1 MTFKA
6 PYLTYRDVGKY
17 AEDFLTKYHPALELP
32 IPIEWIIEFNLGLN
46 IVPIP
51 YLYKTFKQ
59 SGFLSANRKI
69 IFIDEYQYDN
79 FVEKYRFTLAHE
91 IGHFVMH
98 ESMYE
103 GLSFDSVQEYIK
115 FMHLLPQSELYWYE
129 TQSDWF
135 AEQLL
140 VPTTQLEKSCIDLL
154 ESNRSQFS
162 EIQSL
167 SYEFWSYAS
176 NELSDYFE
184 VNPIVIDIRI
194 QRENFVEKFKNF
206 YQ

>member
-17 AEDFLTKYHPALELP
+17 AEDFLTKHHPALDLP
-32 IPIEWIIEFNLGLN
+32 IPIEWIIEFNLNLD

-59 SGFLSANRKI
+59 SGFLSSNRKT

-91 IGHFVMH
+91 IGHLVMH

-103 GLSFDSVQEYIK
+103 GLSFDSVHEYIE
-115 FMHLLPQSELYWYE
+115 FMHLLPQSEL
-129 TQSDWF
+129 
-135 AEQLL
+135 
-140 VPTTQLEKSCIDLL
+140 
-154 ESNRSQFS
+154 
-162 EIQSL
+162 
-167 SYEFWSYAS
+167 
-176 NELSDYFE
+176 
-184 VNPIVIDIRI
+184 
-194 QRENFVEKFKNF
+194 
-206 YQ
+206 